1 MALND
6 SKSVTA
12 HKNSIKRTVNYV
24 YKLLSTRQP
33 LIKGWDK
40 KTNKIHKIV
49 QSKIKHKSSLK
60 AIKASMIKQGEDEIT
75 K

>member
-12 HKNSIKRTVNYV
+12 HKNSTERTVNYV

-33 LIKGWDK
+33 LIKG
-40 KTNKIHKIV
+40 
-49 QSKIKHKSSLK
+49 
-60 AIKASMIKQGEDEIT
+60 
-75 K
+75 

>member
-6 SKSVTA
+6 SNSVTA

-33 LIKGWDK
+33 RIKG
-40 KTNKIHKIV
+40 
-49 QSKIKHKSSLK
+49 
-60 AIKASMIKQGEDEIT
+60 
-75 K
+75 